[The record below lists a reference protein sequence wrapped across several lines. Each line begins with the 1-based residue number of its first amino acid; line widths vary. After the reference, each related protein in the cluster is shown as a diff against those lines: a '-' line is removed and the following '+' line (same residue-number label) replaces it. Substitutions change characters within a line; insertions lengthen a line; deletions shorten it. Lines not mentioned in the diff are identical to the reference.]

1 MFKFYS
7 SVLFDKKK
15 KITQVILE
23 QKKEELVEE
32 HKKWSR

>member
-7 SVLFDKKK
+7 SVLFDKKQ
-15 KITQVILE
+15 ITQVILE